1 MSINANVIN
10 DENGNFRFFQGMI
23 EDISERK
30 RVEEYK
36 IAKEAAE
43 LANRVKSEFL
53 ANMSHEI
60 RTPMNAIVGMT
71 HLALQTELSLKQ
83 HDYLNKIKRSAN
95 SLLGII
101 DDILDFSKIEAR
113 KLDMESVDFNLDEV
127 MNNLADLVTVKAQE
141 RENLEVLFDITWIG
155 RCRA

>member
-1 MSINANVIN
+1 MIN